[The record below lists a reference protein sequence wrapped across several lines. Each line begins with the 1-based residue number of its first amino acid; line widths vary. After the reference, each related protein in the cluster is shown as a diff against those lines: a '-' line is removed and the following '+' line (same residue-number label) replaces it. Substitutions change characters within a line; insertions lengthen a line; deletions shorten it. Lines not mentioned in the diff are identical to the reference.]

1 MPFEQ
6 FTVRSLTPVS
16 VRTNAPSASGVYGI
30 CNAREWIYVGE
41 SDNIRASL
49 LAELQR
55 RDSAILRRRPTG
67 FVSEVCSPAERG
79 ARQLQLIDHYRPV
92 CNGRSQMGIGASE

>member
-30 CNAREWIYVGE
+30 CNANEWVYIGE
-41 SDNIRASL
+41 TENIQTSL
-49 LAELQR
+49 LAELQE

-67 FVSEVCSPAERG
+67 FVFELCPPAERA
-79 ARQLQLIDHYRPV
+79 ARQLQLIGHYRPV